1 MGLRFRK
8 SFRIF
13 PGVRINLSRT
23 GIGASIG
30 FKGFRLTKRADGKVQ
45 RTVSLP
51 GTGISYVSVGSE
63 PAASKPKPKAK
74 SKAQARPKGKTC
86 AVCGQVNTD
95 VAAKFCNGCGLVLA

>member
-13 PGVRINLSRT
+13 PGVRINLSKT
-23 GIGASIG
+23 GIGASVG

-51 GTGISYVSVGSE
+51 GTGVSYVTVGSK
-63 PAASKPKPKAK
+63 PAVSKSKSRAK
-74 SKAQARPKGKTC
+74 SKAPAKPNGKMC
-86 AVCGQVNTD
+86 GVCGHVNAD